1 MPPCLF
7 CSRRVI
13 ELQLKWT
20 NTYENEGFW
29 EPDHSGLFLLLDKPF
44 FFFRKRSTLVCFS
57 FDESGL
63 GPIWFPEGSRKT
75 ALPSCWL
82 VLDEPHK
89 QIVCSEESSF
99 HLNPFCWETADS
111 EASRLFLR
119 QEEAK
124 RQKLVDGDFL
134 FGEYT
139 IKHDGSCGFRCF
151 LKDEEQWRCRCQ
163 GYLYT
168 DMELYDGNRILF
180 GTAGLGGRFY
190 ELDLM
195 SGRKIAEINTKGT
208 NHYTGEGH
216 MRYMFLLGK
225 PGRIAA
231 VNLNSGT
238 IEDSVV
244 LPGAATKDTRIWKYG
259 DLLFAT
265 SFLYKCGK
273 PSAAQVSCIT
283 LR

>member
-1 MPPCLF
+1 M
-7 CSRRVI
+7 
-13 ELQLKWT
+13 QLKWT
-20 NTYENEGFW
+20 NIYENEGFW
-29 EPDHSGLFLLLDKPF
+29 EPDHNGLFLQLDKPF
-44 FFFRKRSTLVCFS
+44 FFFRKHSTLVYFS
-57 FDESGL
+57 IDESGI
-63 GPIWFPEGSRKT
+63 GPICFPKDSRKT
-75 ALPSCWL
+75 ALPSDWL

-99 HLNPFCWETADS
+99 HLISFCWETAAS
-111 EASRLFLR
+111 EASHLFLR
-119 QEEAK
+119 QERAK
-124 RQKLVDGDFL
+124 QQKLVDGDFL

-139 IKHDGSCGFRCF
+139 IKHDGPCGFKCF
-151 LKDEEQWRCRCQ
+151 LREEEQWRCRCQ

-168 DMELYDGNRILF
+168 DMELCDGNRILF

-195 SGRKIAEINTKGT
+195 SGRKIAEIDTKGT
-208 NHYTGEGH
+208 NHFTGEGH
-216 MRYMFLLGK
+216 LRYMFLLGK

-231 VNLNSGT
+231 VNLNSGK

-265 SFLYKCGK
+265 SFLYRTAK
-273 PSAAQVSCIT
+273 PYAAQMSCIM
-283 LR
+283 L